1 MRFFLLFISLLGG
14 MQGLAAQE
22 SFSWQKVHG
31 TFGLTI
37 LNGQSGVDGR
47 LGVAAGYELRKKL
60 SVHLGAAIDH
70 YYLRTI
76 PVYVELQRALGE
88 KPRHFFAYAGAGL
101 NLAWPT
107 SDQRNTGGWGIVS
120 PVAYQPGLYSQ
131 LGIGRTLG
139 KVTGR
144 GFILRLGHSAKSFTE
159 SYTERVWRMPEWTEA
174 PRSNRYLLGRL
185 DITLQYQ
192 L

>member
-1 MRFFLLFISLLGG
+1 MRFFLLFISRLGG
-14 MQGLAAQE
+14 MQGPAAQE
-22 SFSWQKVHG
+22 SFSWQKVHE
-31 TFGLTI
+31 TFGQTI
-37 LNGQSGVDGR
+37 INGQSGVDGR
-47 LGVAAGYELRKKL
+47 LDIT
-60 SVHLGAAIDH
+60 HLGAALDH

-120 PVAYQPGLYSQ
+120 PVAYKPGLYSQ
-131 LGIGRTLG
+131 MGIGRTLG

-159 SYTERVWRMPEWTEA
+159 SYTERVWRGTEWTEA
-174 PRSNRYLLGRL
+174 SRSNRYLLGRL
-185 DITLQYQ
+185 DIT
-192 L
+192 